1 MTWTPTTAIVIAAL
15 ILAACAT
22 PQTIDR
28 AANTDV
34 KVADA
39 AATNR
44 LFAYQ
49 RLVAE
54 PDRAMPFA
62 TVKVGLACVP
72 RSQTGWNTNNSLV
85 NDQEFERIVHDEF
98 KAAGYRVAGSTNT
111 GDLFGERR
119 PAGADFRIAGVMSKM
134 KMNVCFPLAGFGDA
148 YRGTGEASLAVEW
161 QIYSEK
167 TKAVVYRT
175 SQTGFAAIDS
185 STPGVAKELIQ
196 RAFIQSVRGL
206 LVDPGFRAVGTRS

>member
-1 MTWTPTTAIVIAAL
+1 MWIPKTAIMIAAL
-15 ILAACAT
+15 MLAACAT

-28 AANTDV
+28 TANTDI
-34 KVADA
+34 KIADA
-39 AATNR
+39 AATN
-44 LFAYQ
+44 LQFAYQ
-49 RLVAE
+49 RLIAD
-54 PDRAMPFA
+54 PDRATPFA

-72 RSQTGWNTNNSLV
+72 RTQMGWNTNNSLV

-98 KAAGYRVAGSTNT
+98 KAAGYRMAGAPNT
-111 GDLFGERR
+111 GDLFNERR
-119 PAGADFRIAGVMSKM
+119 PTGADFRIAGVMSKM

-196 RAFIQSVRGL
+196 RAFIQAVRGL
-206 LVDPGFRAVGTRS
+206 LVDPGFRAVGARS